1 MLILF
6 PEGTRSRTG
15 AMARFRPGIGAL
27 VAGHRIPVVPCFLAG
42 AHAAWPPD
50 RRLPRP
56 GRLHL
61 AIGPALR
68 FAATPSGRA
77 GAIAVAEACEAAV
90 HELRDGMTGR

>member
-15 AMARFRPGIGAL
+15 DMGRFRPGIGTL
-27 VAGHRIPVVPCFLAG
+27 VAAHPIPVVPCFLAG
-42 AHAAWPPD
+42 AHAAWPPG

-61 AIGPALR
+61 VIGPSLR
-68 FAATPSGRA
+68 FSEAPISRA
-77 GAIAVAEACEAAV
+77 GTVAVAEACEAAV
-90 HELRDGMTGR
+90 RALTLAP